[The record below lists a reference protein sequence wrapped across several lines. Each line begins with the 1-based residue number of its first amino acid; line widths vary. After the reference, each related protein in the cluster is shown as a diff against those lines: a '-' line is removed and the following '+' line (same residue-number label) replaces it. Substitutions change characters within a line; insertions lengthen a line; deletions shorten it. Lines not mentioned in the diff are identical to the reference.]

1 MGIQNLKSTTH
12 PTPSILEQSL
22 AQDINIKRNI
32 NKFKFKYTL
41 VHLYFHN
48 SKDKDDS
55 DSYSLKF
62 SN

>member
-1 MGIQNLKSTTH
+1 MGIQNLKSTTD

-32 NKFKFKYTL
+32 NKFKFKYTS

-48 SKDKDDS
+48 SKDKDNS
-55 DSYSLKF
+55 DSYSLKC